1 MFLETFFRVRGRAMD
16 LLSLLNSQLQ
26 DQDVVKKISKQVGAK
41 PDQVKQLTELAL
53 QPYYKP

>member
-1 MFLETFFRVRGRAMD
+1 MD

-41 PDQVKQLTELAL
+41 PDQVKH
-53 QPYYKP
+53 